1 MSYEIK
7 KQITIHNTNED
18 WEYVFTNDEYGTVK
32 VQCNEGLEA
41 MTGKSSSI
49 DIPRDCIQNFIN
61 ALEQFK

>member
-18 WEYVFTNDEYGTVK
+18 WEYVFTNDEYGSVTVRYT
-32 VQCNEGLEA
+32 LEST
-41 MTGKSSSI
+41 MGTSI
-49 DIPRDCIQNFIN
+49 AIPKDCIQNFIN